1 MIFVT
6 GGYKSGKRQFVID
19 NLNYSK
25 DDFTDNL
32 EDDSSTVIFNLQ
44 DINILDYDKA
54 LTKLLTKQVI
64 ICNELG
70 CGVVPIEKE
79 LRQKR
84 DLIGKLCIDI
94 ASKADEVYRV
104 YAGIGV
110 KIK

>member
-6 GGYKSGKRQFVID
+6 GGYGAGKRQFVMD
-19 NLNYSK
+19 TFKFNQN
-25 DDFTDNL
+25 DFTKDIDDLNCGVIYNL
-32 EDDSSTVIFNLQ
+32 HE
-44 DINILDYDKA
+44 INILDFDIT
-54 LTKLLTKQVI
+54 LEKLLTKKII

-70 CGVVPIEKE
+70 CGVVPIDKE
-79 LRQKR
+79 LRNKR
-84 DLIGKLCIDI
+84 DLVGKLCIQL

>member
-19 NLNYSK
+19 NLNYSL
-25 DDFTDNL
+25 DDFTDDL
-32 EDDSSTVIFNLQ
+32 DDNNSNVIFNLQ
-44 DINILDYDKA
+44 DMNIIDYDTT
-54 LTKLLTKQVI
+54 LIKLLKKQVI

-70 CGVVPIEKE
+70 CGIVPIEKE
-79 LRQKR
+79 LRKKR
-84 DLIGKLCIDI
+84 DLIGKLCIEI